1 MKTGMPVMMPWGSV
15 RRWQLPNQH
24 YYTAWRQ
31 HWEGVC
37 ARFTTWWRWM
47 PQMCKQASP
56 TQPVPVG
63 LRLRT
68 FTNRCAKLPYGST
81 TGHSRSADRCDLLK
95 QPAHLHLYLPA
106 GVAGLESVSMNIS
119 KDFLTLLVLDKRMY
133 IESHC

>member
-1 MKTGMPVMMPWGSV
+1 MAAAQPALLHGLEAALGRCVCPLHHMVALDATDVQTGV
-15 RRWQLPNQH
+15 
-24 YYTAWRQ
+24 
-31 HWEGVC
+31 
-37 ARFTTWWRWM
+37 
-47 PQMCKQASP
+47 P

-63 LRLRT
+63 LRLCT